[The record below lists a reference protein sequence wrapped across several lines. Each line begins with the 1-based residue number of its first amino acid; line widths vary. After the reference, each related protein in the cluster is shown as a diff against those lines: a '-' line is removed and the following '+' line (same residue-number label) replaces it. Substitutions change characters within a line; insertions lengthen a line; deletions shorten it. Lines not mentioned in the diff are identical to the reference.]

1 MPFEAKVDDNNR
13 WVVLSKIVPWEEF
26 ARLYYKNFKSTLGAP
41 VNRNEQ
47 CNIFF
52 GNEECNVF
60 GSNRATFSEAMVQ

>member
-1 MPFEAKVDDNNR
+1 MLRNMYSLPMGGSFLPINIQGSGLLGKGKGN
-13 WVVLSKIVPWEEF
+13 
-26 ARLYYKNFKSTLGAP
+26 KNTP

-47 CNIFF
+47 CNIF